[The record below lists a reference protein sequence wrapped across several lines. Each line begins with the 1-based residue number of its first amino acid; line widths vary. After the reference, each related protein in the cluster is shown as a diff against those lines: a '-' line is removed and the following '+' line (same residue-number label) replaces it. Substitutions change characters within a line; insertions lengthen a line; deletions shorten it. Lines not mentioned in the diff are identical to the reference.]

1 MKNDL
6 SCCSRVGVGVSF
18 LFFVASLLTVGVA
31 FARGAQQEASLST
44 ASSATARSDSHPDL
58 GGYWGRL
65 LVDVS
70 GPADPNDPAYTGAG
84 NTPFRTQEE
93 FAKYWER
100 AEKDGQINRRGVVN
114 KPIYKPQYWA
124 QIRET
129 DWDNSRINDPQ
140 TLCSPSVPRLG
151 IPQRILQT
159 PKEVVFFYEDSN
171 RFRIVPTD
179 GRPHDPIKTD
189 GYLSWFGDS
198 VGHWEGDTLV
208 IDTVGLI
215 DQSWIGPN
223 GYIHT
228 EDTHVT
234 ERVHRNGGMI
244 YWDVTVEDPM
254 LLQPWHMDILSA
266 QVNKNPRAAIWESP
280 PCVDRDRNQL
290 ADKHEGR

>member
-1 MKNDL
+1 VKNDL
-6 SCCSRVGVGVSF
+6 FLCNRVRAFVLF
-18 LFFVASLLTVGVA
+18 LVAPFFMAGVA
-31 FARGAQQEASLST
+31 LGQGAQQSASPSA
-44 ASSATARSDSHPDL
+44 ASDATPRTPDGHPDL

-65 LVDVS
+65 LVDLS
-70 GPADPNDPAYTGAG
+70 GPSDPNAPAFTGAG
-84 NTPFRTQEE
+84 AIAFHTQEE
-93 FAKYWER
+93 FAKFWER
-100 AEKDGQINRRGVVN
+100 AEKDGQVSRRGVVN
-114 KPIYKPQYWA
+114 KPIYKPQYWT

-140 TLCSPSVPRLG
+140 TLCNPSVPRLG

-159 PKEVVFFYEDSN
+159 PNEVVFFYEDSN

-179 GRPHDPIKTD
+179 GRPHDPIKID

-208 IDTVGLI
+208 IDTVALI

-223 GYIHT
+223 GYVHT

-234 ERVHRNGGMI
+234 ERVHRNGNTI
-244 YWDVTVEDPM
+244 YWDATVEDPM
-254 LLQPWHMDILSA
+254 LLQPWQMDTLSA
-266 QVNKNPRAAIWESP
+266 KLNESPRAAIWEGP
-280 PCVDRDRNQL
+280 PCMDRDRNQL